1 MLHGVSYEY
10 EKMSPE
16 DRRKFDEWIGANAI
30 LGAVCAVGIL
40 AMAFA
45 GFSSL
50 GRSDAVI
57 AANSKS
63 GKERGTTRVA
73 VPESR
78 LTYDR
83 LAPTVGTLFPGP
95 RATRDMVGKV
105 GNRATKLQPVL

>member
-1 MLHGVSYEY
+1 MWHGVSYEY

-30 LGAVCAVGIL
+30 LSAVCAVGIL

-57 AANSKS
+57 AARPCTHKIRSNVCSSPKATELPRD
-63 GKERGTTRVA
+63 GGMTRSADIVA
-73 VPESR
+73 
-78 LTYDR
+78 
-83 LAPTVGTLFPGP
+83 
-95 RATRDMVGKV
+95 KV
-105 GNRATKLQPVL
+105 F